1 MHKQWAEGSLGQE
14 LHEQYVE
21 GSLDKDMHVEVEGTL
36 GQEMHVGGGGKGIQP
51 TNNLMGCSMLTMA
64 MASRS

>member
-1 MHKQWAEGSLGQE
+1 MHKQWVEGSLGQE

-21 GSLDKDMHVEVEGTL
+21 GSLGKDMHVEVEGTL
-36 GQEMHVGGGGKGIQP
+36 GQEMHVGGRGIQP
-51 TNNLMGCSMLTMA
+51 TNYLMGCSMLTMA